1 MFNKLFKRKS
11 TKIED
16 VKNTM
21 SDSVP
26 EKEEASDD
34 VLEKEEENELSFK
47 LHYMNENGELC
58 ELDPWDHDAF
68 DKVMSNKKN
77 CLVFM

>member
-11 TKIED
+11 TKIENAKKA
-16 VKNTM
+16 V
-21 SDSVP
+21 SDNVP
-26 EKEEASDD
+26 EKEEA
-34 VLEKEEENELSFK
+34 NELSFK
-47 LHYMNENGELC
+47 LHCMNENGELC

>member
-11 TKIED
+11 AKIED
-16 VKNTM
+16 AKNTT
-21 SDSVP
+21 SDN
-26 EKEEASDD
+26 
-34 VLEKEEENELSFK
+34 VLEKEEANELSFK

>member
-16 VKNTM
+16 AKNTK
-21 SDSVP
+21 SENVP
-26 EKEEASDD
+26 EKEE
-34 VLEKEEENELSFK
+34 VNNLSFK
-47 LHYMNENGELC
+47 LHYRNENGELC
-58 ELDPWDHDAF
+58 EIDPWDEDAF

-77 CLVFM
+77 RLVFM

>member
-16 VKNTM
+16 AKNTT
-21 SDSVP
+21 SDNVP
-26 EKEEASDD
+26 EKEEA
-34 VLEKEEENELSFK
+34 NELSFK
-47 LHYMNENGELC
+47 LHYENENGELC
-58 ELDPWDHDAF
+58 ELDPWDEDAF

-77 CLVFM
+77 RLVFM

>member
-16 VKNTM
+16 AKNTV

-26 EKEEASDD
+26 EKEEA
-34 VLEKEEENELSFK
+34 NELSFK
-47 LHYMNENGELC
+47 LHYRNENGELC
-58 ELDPWDHDAF
+58 ELDPWDFDAF